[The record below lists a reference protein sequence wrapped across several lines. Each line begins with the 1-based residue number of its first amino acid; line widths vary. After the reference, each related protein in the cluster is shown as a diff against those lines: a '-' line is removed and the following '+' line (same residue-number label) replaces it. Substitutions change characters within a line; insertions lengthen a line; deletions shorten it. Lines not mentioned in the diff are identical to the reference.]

1 MAFKFFLGLNPEDD
15 VPDASL
21 LAKFRT
27 LRITEEELQ
36 EFLNETVRQALDNN
50 IGCAIIPL

>member
-1 MAFKFFLGLNPEDD
+1 VAFKFFLGIDPEDD

-27 LRITEEELQ
+27 LRITE
-36 EFLNETVRQALDNN
+36 D
-50 IGCAIIPL
+50 